1 MKGLHKATLLAFF
14 TTFISIHVS
23 YSVQVT
29 DVNVTEDQSIAD
41 KFTRY
46 TVTGITTPL
55 PVPPDVPGFIGSSYL
70 TIGDIDK
77 DNLKEIISTS
87 GIGRDTD
94 TATPD
99 GAVAIFTWDCSSN
112 TCGWKQSIVNDTF
125 AWPNETKLR
134 DMDGD
139 GDDDIMVMDNFIL
152 ASGAGFPLP
161 AGIYYLENQ
170 GGDITAGSNWV
181 KRTIYQ
187 GDPTTEIGKASYHR
201 VYFLDLDGDGLE
213 DFITAKVC
221 MGIWVQNDGEQY
233 RWIEWFE
240 KDGDVSPGHPDYD
253 PTAYIPHEIGEGGG
267 FLFNMIDMD
276 GDRDLDVVAPQFFI
290 VNFPTLVVKG
300 PDDIK
305 GDTLAWFENPG
316 TEGGVFNLWNR
327 YTIDNWYTSSNPMGK
342 GFEVIISD
350 IDNDS
355 DDELLFTNHNHQGYV
370 EENRIW
376 PSGVYLLEMPEDP
389 KDPANWSPVTID
401 SGNPSL
407 DPDNKEAVTA
417 DFFAPNH
424 PGSPHEQGAPGV
436 VRAGDIFGDD
446 KFLELVV
453 PGDGKGVVYY
463 YENDGVSEST
473 MSFKR
478 ATLYEDLACMPG
490 DAKIVDV
497 DGDGRND
504 IVSVILDTSV
514 NKDQSSGSIF
524 IFTQSKDTDR
534 DGICNPG
541 ESDPPY
547 CSGSD
552 NCAYTPNGPDL
563 GTCSKRYGKGTGV
576 TCTDDGD
583 CGDGEI
589 CQMNQE
595 DSDMDGI
602 GDICDPETKH
612 CPTEVI
618 YGESSEETELLRH
631 IRDNTLKQTPEGRE
645 LIKLYYQWSPAI
657 VKAMEKDKEFK
668 EDVEEL
674 LDGVLGVVTEER
686 K

>member
-1 MKGLHKATLLAFF
+1 MKGLREATLFALVS
-14 TTFISIHVS
+14 TLISVHVS
-23 YSVQVT
+23 YGVQVT
-29 DVNVTEDQSIAD
+29 DVKVTEDQSIAD

-55 PVPPDVPGFIGSSYL
+55 PASPDVPGFIGASYL

-77 DNLKEIISTS
+77 DDVKEIISTS
-87 GIGRDTD
+87 GIGLDTD
-94 TATPD
+94 TLTPD

-112 TCGWKQSIVNDTF
+112 TCGWNQSIVNETF

-152 ASGAGFPLP
+152 ASGGGFPLP

-170 GGDITAGSNWV
+170 GGDISASSNWV

-187 GDPTTEIGKASYHR
+187 GDHTTEIGKASYHR
-201 VYFLDLDGDGLE
+201 AYFLDLDGDGLE
-213 DFITAKVC
+213 DFITTKVC
-221 MGIWVQNDGEQY
+221 MGIWVQNSGEQY

-253 PTAYIPHEIGEGGG
+253 PTAYTPHEIGEGGG
-267 FLFNMIDMD
+267 FLFNMVDMD
-276 GDRDLDVVAPQFFI
+276 YDGDLDVFAPQFFI

-316 TEGGVFNLWNR
+316 TGGGVYTLWNR
-327 YTIDNWYTSSNPMGK
+327 YTIDNWYTSSNPIGK
-342 GFEVIISD
+342 GFEVIVSD
-350 IDNDS
+350 IDNDN
-355 DDELLFTNHNHQGYV
+355 DDELLITNHNHQGYV
-370 EENRIW
+370 GENRIW

-407 DPDNKEAVTA
+407 DPDDEEAVAA
-417 DFFAPNH
+417 DVYASNH

-436 VRAGDIFGDD
+436 VRAGDIIGDD
-446 KFLELVV
+446 KYLELVV
-453 PGDGKGVVYY
+453 PGDGKGAVYY

-473 MSFKR
+473 MSFRR

-524 IFTQSKDTDR
+524 IFTQSKDADR

-541 ESDPPY
+541 ESDSPY
-547 CSGSD
+547 CTGSD

-563 GTCSKRYGKGTGV
+563 GTCSEKYGEGTGV

-602 GDICDPETKH
+602 GDICDPETKS

-618 YGESSEETELLRH
+618 YGESSKEAELLRYF
-631 IRDNTLKQTPEGRE
+631 RDNVLSQTPEGQE
-645 LIKLYYQWSPAI
+645 LTKLYYQWSPAI
-657 VKAMEKDKEFK
+657 AKAMERDEKFKKELK
-668 EDVEEL
+668 EMI
-674 LDGVLGVVTEER
+674 DGVLELIEEETE
-686 K
+686 